1 MSSIHYQDGFKVRP
15 LGTSFINQLT
25 EGLRREFEVTGYLD
39 VIHILEFE
47 WRKYEIRSTLS
58 MGGNLGLS
66 QPDGTILLRQDVY
79 DGACDG
85 DGFHRFTVAHELGH
99 VAMHLD
105 QIGFARAFS
114 QREDK
119 VYQNSEWQA
128 NEFAGSFLV
137 PAHEI
142 KSAGIVSV
150 EEVVEKYGVS
160 PECAQLRLKKIWRY

>member
-1 MSSIHYQDGFKVRP
+1 MHYQDGFKVRP
-15 LGTSFINQLT
+15 LSTSFINQLT
-25 EGLRREFEVTGYLD
+25 EGLRREFGVTGYLD
-39 VIHILEFE
+39 VIGILEFG
-47 WRKYEIRSTLS
+47 WRKYEVRSMRS

-79 DGACDG
+79 DGACEG

-99 VAMHLD
+99 IVMHLD
-105 QIGFARAFS
+105 QIGFARAFC

-142 KSAGIVSV
+142 KSAGIISV
-150 EEVVEKYGVS
+150 EEVVENFGVS
-160 PECAQLRLKKIWRY
+160 PECSKIRLKQIWRF